1 MEADLFSQSIQK
13 KLTFMLTVLC
23 SLINL
28 ISIEYSFFFINAA
41 MGESRH
47 FYIRVE
53 SESFRNAFQSSPS
66 HFEMLSSRVE
76 SSQIILSIICVKNF
90 HKKFFMTYYSV
101 PSFYTEKLK
110 TVVHK

>member
-28 ISIEYSFFFINAA
+28 ISIEYSFFSLINAG
-41 MGESRH
+41 MGELRNFS
-47 FYIRVE
+47 IRVE
-53 SESFRNAFQSSPS
+53 SESFRNAFQSS
-66 HFEMLSSRVE
+66 
-76 SSQIILSIICVKNF
+76 QIILSIIRVKNF
-90 HKKFFMTYYSV
+90 HKKFFMAYYPL